1 MREILRCCVA
11 VLSAVL
17 ALSLGAA
24 PTAAADG
31 IARVDREPVAGETI
45 RLSDGTD
52 VETFLY
58 HLRVDGTTSLPAY
71 CADISSSVDRTA
83 AYTESSWATDPAG
96 RGIDAGPVA
105 WIAQNSYPEVDL
117 ERLRA
122 DSGIARLSRRQA
134 IAGTQAAIWR
144 YTNDIELG
152 TALTL
157 GDQRSAAVRAL
168 YDYLVERA
176 EDGDAAPIAPSLA
189 MTPDRIDGADPAVP
203 LGPLRVRTSGESPV
217 AVAVKGARS
226 AALTDG
232 AGTRLSEVPDGGE
245 FFVEVDPAAPEGIAT
260 VYARAEN
267 ALLAPGG
274 LFTGKDGVRTQPL
287 VTAGS
292 GRSTRSVSAKVHWRR
307 ADDVDEA
314 AETPPATGGTPSA
327 APGSADGVPPA
338 PSPSAARSPTGS
350 PGTVVVA
357 DDRRPTEDLGLTGNW
372 AESLVLGGLVLLAA
386 GAVVMYLARHRR
398 RR

>member
-267 ALLAPGG
+267 ALLARAGCSPE
-274 LFTGKDGVRTQPL
+274 RTECGP
-287 VTAGS
+287 S
-292 GRSTRSVSAKVHWRR
+292 PWSRR
-307 ADDVDEA
+307 VPADPPEA
-314 AETPPATGGTPSA
+314 SRPRCTGG
-327 APGSADGVPPA
+327 APTTSTKRPRPRRRPAERRPPHRVRRTAFPPRPHRRPPDRPRARPA
-338 PSPSAARSPTGS
+338 PSSSPTTAA
-350 PGTVVVA
+350 PPRT
-357 DDRRPTEDLGLTGNW
+357 W
-372 AESLVLGGLVLLAA
+372 A
-386 GAVVMYLARHRR
+386 
-398 RR
+398 